1 MSEEAMWWKWRVRLL
16 ETAEKNL
23 FSLRFAYIDASEG
36 IKSLDSS
43 AITQNTGRCKASAA
57 SLQEKMFLSKA
68 AGTYRE
74 G

>member
-1 MSEEAMWWKWRVRLL
+1 MMSEEAMWWKWRVRLL

-43 AITQNTGRCKASAA
+43 AITQNTGRCKASA
-57 SLQEKMFLSKA
+57 SA
-68 AGTYRE
+68 ARE
-74 G
+74 NAFI